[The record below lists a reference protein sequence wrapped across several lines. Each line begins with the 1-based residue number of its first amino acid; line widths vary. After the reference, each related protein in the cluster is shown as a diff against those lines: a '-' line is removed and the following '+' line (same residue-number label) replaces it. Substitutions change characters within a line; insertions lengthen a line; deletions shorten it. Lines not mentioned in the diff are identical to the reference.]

1 MKLEVINVAAIS
13 LEVYGIVQGV
23 GFRYTTKM
31 LADQIGI
38 VGKVENRNDGSV
50 YIEAQGDSEKLSAF
64 IDGIKASPTPAG
76 RVDRVILNSIPETNY
91 TRFNVTYL

>member
-1 MKLEVINVAAIS
+1 MAAIS

-50 YIEAQGDSEKLSAF
+50 YIEAQGDSEKLSA
-64 IDGIKASPTPAG
+64 ICKCRMQSTGG
-76 RVDRVILNSIPETNY
+76 H
-91 TRFNVTYL
+91 

>member
-1 MKLEVINVAAIS
+1 MINVAAIS

-31 LADQIGI
+31 LADQIGV

-50 YIEAQGDSEKLSAF
+50 YIEAQGDSEKLAAF
-64 IDGIKASPTPAG
+64 IDGIKASPTPTG
-76 RVDRVILNSIPETNY
+76 KVDRVVLNSIPETNY